1 MIKQPLQGS
10 GVTARPRLAARRRSS
25 LSRASHG
32 QVMVMFA
39 LMLTAMIG
47 MLALVFDIG
56 YGLVQRRISQN
67 IADSTATAGTQ
78 TMGYGAPIV
87 VHDGDVYAIIQDVAL
102 NNNVPQSRLT
112 ITTPAGVGTT
122 PAQVYVVGQYVDSSG
137 TDIPGVYV
145 TNAAGGA
152 LPAAGKGVHV
162 RVTIR
167 YNTFFAGVIGYPAVT
182 VSGSATAVNK
192 YVQPAGFSSGIQP
205 FAARWDPPYGPS
217 NAPSFATSHPANDN
231 TRTGCLVPVTLYQCH
246 QYGSTPNPALIPIG
260 TQFLLWEN
268 GDNWLPTNTNAD
280 PDWPSGS
287 SSFKGIFTNLTNN
300 CFVGNQGQGE
310 GSRVG
315 QIPTFK
321 YNVALFPLV
330 DYSNTG
336 TGSNLRVNVY
346 SIVALQVIDDGHSIY
361 GTMISQYQLPPI
373 DPACGSTQLAPGP
386 TQFVASFLVS

>member
-10 GVTARPRLAARRRSS
+10 GVTARPRLAARCRRS

-56 YGLVQRRISQN
+56 YGLVQRRVAQN
-67 IADSTATAGTQ
+67 IADSTALAGTQ

-87 VHDGDVYAIIQDVAL
+87 VHDGDVYAVIQDVAL
-102 NNNVPQSRLT
+102 NNNVPQAQLT
-112 ITTPAGVGTT
+112 ITNPAGVGTT
-122 PAQVYVVGQYVDSSG
+122 PGQVYVVGQYVDSSG

-152 LPAAGKGVHV
+152 LPAAGMGVHV

-167 YNTFFAGVIGYPAVT
+167 YNTFFASVIGYPAVT

-192 YVQPAGFSSGIQP
+192 YVQPAGFLGIQP
-205 FAARWDPPYGPS
+205 LAARWDPPYGPS

-246 QYGSTPNPALIPIG
+246 QYGSTPNPALIPMG
-260 TQFLLWEN
+260 TQLLLWQN
-268 GDNWLPTNTNAD
+268 GNNWLPTNTGGD
-280 PDWPSGS
+280 PDWPSTS
-287 SSFKGIFTNLTNN
+287 NDFKGVFTNLTNN
-300 CFVGNQGQGE
+300 CFSGNQGQGE

-315 QIPTFK
+315 QIPTIK
-321 YNVALFPLV
+321 YGVALFPLV
-330 DYSNTG
+330 DYSNMDK
-336 TGSNLRVNVY
+336 GSNLRVNVY
-346 SIVALQVIDDGHSIY
+346 SIIALQVTQDSNSVY
-361 GTMISQYQLPPI
+361 GTMVSQFNLPPV
-373 DPACGSTQLAPGP
+373 DPGCGSTQLSPLP
-386 TQFVASFLVS
+386 TQFVASYIVS